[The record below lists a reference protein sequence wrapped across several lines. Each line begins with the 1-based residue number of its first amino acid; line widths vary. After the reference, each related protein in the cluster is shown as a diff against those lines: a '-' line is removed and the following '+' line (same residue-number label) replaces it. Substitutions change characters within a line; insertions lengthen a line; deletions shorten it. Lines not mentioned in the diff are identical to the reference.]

1 MKYTKSG
8 SGLFAHRCYSA
19 PARGQPRTSPWN
31 RRRQMRKVY
40 YNSMRKIS
48 GAVPFLAACL
58 VAAAYAGAQQTGG
71 QQVSMKTASLETHEG
86 LTISAQPWTDASLY
100 KEKFPKKS
108 PFAAGIV
115 AMQVVF
121 RNDSNESMKVSLNRI
136 RLSFQIDQDNRQ
148 ELQALTPAQVADEV
162 LKPGGKDP
170 AKSRARIPLPV
181 SIPHNGDKHW
191 TELEQQ
197 AEVAG
202 VPANVIAPHSS
213 VQGLLYF
220 DLQGQFDLLNGA
232 HLYVPDVLVM
242 ENNRSLTY
250 FEIDLSRPTGK

>member
-1 MKYTKSG
+1 
-8 SGLFAHRCYSA
+8 
-19 PARGQPRTSPWN
+19 
-31 RRRQMRKVY
+31 MRKVY
-40 YNSMRKIS
+40 YNSMRKLS

-58 VAAAYAGAQQTGG
+58 MAGAYADAQQSGG
-71 QQVSMKTASLETHEG
+71 QRASLKTASLETHEG
-86 LTISAQPWTDASLY
+86 LTISAQPWTDPALY

-121 RNDSNESMKVSLNRI
+121 RNDSNESMKVSLDRI

-148 ELQALTPAQVADEV
+148 EVQALTPAQVADQV

-170 AKSRARIPLPV
+170 AKSRIPLPV
-181 SIPHNGDKHW
+181 SIPHNNDKHW

-202 VPANVIAPHSS
+202 IPANVIAPHSS

-220 DLQGQFDLLNGA
+220 DLQGQFDLLNEA
-232 HLYVPDVLVM
+232 RLYVPDIRVM

-250 FEIDLSRPTGK
+250 FEIDLSKSTGK

>member
-1 MKYTKSG
+1 
-8 SGLFAHRCYSA
+8 
-19 PARGQPRTSPWN
+19 
-31 RRRQMRKVY
+31 MRKFY
-40 YNSMRKIS
+40 YNSMRNLS

-58 VAAAYAGAQQTGG
+58 MVGAYADAQQSGG
-71 QQVSMKTASLETHEG
+71 QRAPLKTASLETHEG
-86 LTISAQPWTDASLY
+86 LTISAQPWTDPALY

-121 RNDSNESMKVSLNRI
+121 RNDSNESMKVSLDRI

-148 ELQALTPAQVADEV
+148 ELQALTAGQVADQV

-181 SIPHNGDKHW
+181 SIPRSGNDKHW

-197 AEVAG
+197 AETAG

-213 VQGLLYF
+213 VQGLVYF

-250 FEIDLSRPTGK
+250 FEIDLSRPAGK

>member
-1 MKYTKSG
+1 
-8 SGLFAHRCYSA
+8 
-19 PARGQPRTSPWN
+19 
-31 RRRQMRKVY
+31 MRKVY
-40 YNSMRKIS
+40 YNSMRKLS
-48 GAVPFLAACL
+48 GAVPFLAVCL
-58 VAAAYAGAQQTGG
+58 MAGAYADAQQSGG
-71 QQVSMKTASLETHEG
+71 QRASLKTASLETHEG
-86 LTISAQPWTDASLY
+86 LTISAQPWTDAALY

-121 RNDSNESMKVSLNRI
+121 RNDSNESMKVSLDRI
-136 RLSFQIDQDNRQ
+136 RLSFQIDEDHRQ
-148 ELQALTPAQVADEV
+148 ELQALTSGQVADEV

-170 AKSRARIPLPV
+170 SKSRSRIPLPV
-181 SIPHNGDKHW
+181 SIPHNNDKHW
-191 TELEQQ
+191 TELQQQ
-197 AEVAG
+197 AEAAG
-202 VPANVIAPHSS
+202 VPANVLAPHST

-250 FEIDLSRPTGK
+250 FDIELSRPTGK

>member
-1 MKYTKSG
+1 
-8 SGLFAHRCYSA
+8 
-19 PARGQPRTSPWN
+19 
-31 RRRQMRKVY
+31 MRKAY
-40 YNSMRKIS
+40 YNPRRNPAIALLLL
-48 GAVPFLAACL
+48 AVYALASRPL
-58 VAAAYAGAQQTGG
+58 AGRQQSALGTP
-71 QQVSMKTASLETHEG
+71 ALESHEG
-86 LTISAQPWTDASLY
+86 LTISALPWTNAALY

-121 RNDSNESMKVSLNRI
+121 RNDSNESMKVSLDRI

-148 ELQALTPAQVADEV
+148 EVQPLTPAQVPDQV

-181 SIPHNGDKHW
+181 SIPHNNDKHW

-197 AEVAG
+197 AETAG

-220 DLQGQFDLLNGA
+220 DLQGQSDLLNRA
-232 HLYVPDVLVM
+232 RLYVPDVLVM

-250 FEIDLSRPTGK
+250 FEIDLSKSAGK

>member
-1 MKYTKSG
+1 
-8 SGLFAHRCYSA
+8 
-19 PARGQPRTSPWN
+19 
-31 RRRQMRKVY
+31 MRKVY
-40 YNSMRKIS
+40 YNAMRKLS
-48 GAVPFLAACL
+48 GTVPFLAACL
-58 VAAAYAGAQQTGG
+58 MTGAYAGAQQNVG
-71 QQVSMKTASLETHEG
+71 QRASLKTAPLETHEG
-86 LTISAQPWTDASLY
+86 LTISAQPWTEAALY

-115 AMQVVF
+115 AMQIVF

-181 SIPHNGDKHW
+181 NIPHNEDKHW

-220 DLQGQFDLLNGA
+220 DLQGQFDLLNEA
-232 HLYVPDVLVM
+232 RLYVPDILVM

-250 FEIDLSRPTGK
+250 FEIDLSRPTGR

>member
-1 MKYTKSG
+1 
-8 SGLFAHRCYSA
+8 
-19 PARGQPRTSPWN
+19 
-31 RRRQMRKVY
+31 MRKL
-40 YNSMRKIS
+40 S

-58 VAAAYAGAQQTGG
+58 MAGSYADAQQSGD
-71 QQVSMKTASLETHEG
+71 QRASLKTVSLETHEG
-86 LTISAQPWTDASLY
+86 LTISAQPWTDAALY

-121 RNDSNESMKVSLNRI
+121 RNDSNESMKVSLDRI

-148 ELQALTPAQVADEV
+148 EVQALTPAQVADQV

-181 SIPHNGDKHW
+181 SVPHNNDKHW

-202 VPANVIAPHSS
+202 IPANVIAPHSS

-220 DLQGQFDLLNGA
+220 DLQGQFDLLNEA
-232 HLYVPDVLVM
+232 RLYVPDILVM

-250 FEIDLSRPTGK
+250 FEIDLSKSTGK

>member
-1 MKYTKSG
+1 MQKLSG
-8 SGLFAHRCYSA
+8 
-19 PARGQPRTSPWN
+19 
-31 RRRQMRKVY
+31 V
-40 YNSMRKIS
+40 
-48 GAVPFLAACL
+48 VPFLAACL
-58 VAAAYAGAQQTGG
+58 MAGTYADAQQNGN
-71 QQVSMKTASLETHEG
+71 QRASLKTASLETHEG
-86 LTISAQPWTDASLY
+86 LTISAQPWTDAALY

-121 RNDSNESMKVSLNRI
+121 RNDSNESMKVSLDRI

-148 ELQALTPAQVADEV
+148 EVQPLTPAQVADQI

-181 SIPHNGDKHW
+181 SVPHNNDKHW

-202 VPANVIAPHSS
+202 IPANVIAPHSS

-220 DLQGQFDLLNGA
+220 DLQGQFDLLNEA
-232 HLYVPDVLVM
+232 RLYVPDILVM

-250 FEIDLSRPTGK
+250 FEIDLSKSTGK

>member
-1 MKYTKSG
+1 
-8 SGLFAHRCYSA
+8 
-19 PARGQPRTSPWN
+19 
-31 RRRQMRKVY
+31 MRKVY
-40 YNSMRKIS
+40 YNAMRNLS

-58 VAAAYAGAQQTGG
+58 MTGTYADAQQSGG
-71 QQVSMKTASLETHEG
+71 QRTSLKTASLETHEG
-86 LTISAQPWTDASLY
+86 LTISAQPWTEAALY

-115 AMQVVF
+115 AMHVVF
-121 RNDSNESMKVSLNRI
+121 RNDSNESMKVSLDRI
-136 RLSFQIDQDNRQ
+136 RLSFQLDQDNRQ
-148 ELQALTPAQVADEV
+148 ELKALTAGQVADEV

-170 AKSRARIPLPV
+170 SKSRSKISLPV
-181 SIPHNGDKHW
+181 SIPHNNDKHW

-197 AEVAG
+197 AETAG

-220 DLQGQFDLLNGA
+220 DLQGQFDLLDGA
-232 HLYVPDVLVM
+232 RLYVPDIVVM

-250 FEIDLSRPTGK
+250 FEIDLGRPTGK

>member
-1 MKYTKSG
+1 
-8 SGLFAHRCYSA
+8 
-19 PARGQPRTSPWN
+19 
-31 RRRQMRKVY
+31 MRKVY
-40 YNSMRKIS
+40 YNSMRKLS

-58 VAAAYAGAQQTGG
+58 MAGAYAHAQQSGG
-71 QQVSMKTASLETHEG
+71 QRASLKTASLETHEG
-86 LTISAQPWTDASLY
+86 LTISAQPWTDAALY

-121 RNDSNESMKVSLNRI
+121 RNDSNESMKVSLDRI

-148 ELQALTPAQVADEV
+148 EVQALTPAQVADQV

-170 AKSRARIPLPV
+170 AKSRIPLPV
-181 SIPHNGDKHW
+181 SIPHNNDKHW

-197 AEVAG
+197 AETAG

-220 DLQGQFDLLNGA
+220 DLQGQFDLLNEA
-232 HLYVPDVLVM
+232 RLYVPDILVM

-250 FEIDLSRPTGK
+250 FEIDLSKSTGK

>member
-1 MKYTKSG
+1 
-8 SGLFAHRCYSA
+8 
-19 PARGQPRTSPWN
+19 
-31 RRRQMRKVY
+31 MRKVY
-40 YNSMRKIS
+40 YNPMRKLS

-58 VAAAYAGAQQTGG
+58 MAAVYVDAQQSAG
-71 QQVSMKTASLETHEG
+71 QRASLKTASLETHEG
-86 LTISAQPWTDASLY
+86 LTISAQPWTDAALY

-121 RNDSNESMKVSLNRI
+121 RNDSNESMKVSLDRI

-148 ELQALTPAQVADEV
+148 EVQALTPAQVADQV

-181 SIPHNGDKHW
+181 SIPHNNDKHW

-202 VPANVIAPHSS
+202 IPANVIAPHSS

-220 DLQGQFDLLNGA
+220 DLQGQFDLLNEA
-232 HLYVPDVLVM
+232 RLYVPDILVM

-250 FEIDLSRPTGK
+250 FEIDLSKSTGK

>member
-1 MKYTKSG
+1 
-8 SGLFAHRCYSA
+8 
-19 PARGQPRTSPWN
+19 
-31 RRRQMRKVY
+31 MRKVY
-40 YNSMRKIS
+40 YNSMRKLS
-48 GAVPFLAACL
+48 GAVPFLTACL
-58 VAAAYAGAQQTGG
+58 MAVAYADGQQNGG
-71 QQVSMKTASLETHEG
+71 QRASLKTASLETHEG

-121 RNDSNESMKVSLNRI
+121 RNDSNESMKVSLDRI

-148 ELQALTPAQVADEV
+148 EVQALTPAQVADQV

-181 SIPHNGDKHW
+181 SIPHNNDKHW

-202 VPANVIAPHSS
+202 IPANVIAPHSS
-213 VQGLLYF
+213 IQGLLYF
-220 DLQGQFDLLNGA
+220 DLQGQFDLLNEA
-232 HLYVPDVLVM
+232 RLYVPDVLVM

-250 FEIDLSRPTGK
+250 FEIDLSRPAGK

>member
-1 MKYTKSG
+1 
-8 SGLFAHRCYSA
+8 
-19 PARGQPRTSPWN
+19 
-31 RRRQMRKVY
+31 MRKVY
-40 YNSMRKIS
+40 YNAMRNLS

-58 VAAAYAGAQQTGG
+58 MTATYTDAQQSGG
-71 QQVSMKTASLETHEG
+71 QRASLKTASLETHEG
-86 LTISAQPWTDASLY
+86 LTISAQPWTDAALY

-121 RNDSNESMKVSLNRI
+121 RNDSNESMKVSLDRI
-136 RLSFQIDQDNRQ
+136 RLSFQLDQDNRQ
-148 ELQALTPAQVADEV
+148 ELKALTAGQVADEV

-170 AKSRARIPLPV
+170 SKSRSKISLPV
-181 SIPHNGDKHW
+181 SIPHNNDKHW

-197 AEVAG
+197 AETAG

-220 DLQGQFDLLNGA
+220 DLQGQFDLLDGA
-232 HLYVPDVLVM
+232 RLYVPDIVVM

-250 FEIDLSRPTGK
+250 FEIDLGRPTGK

>member
-1 MKYTKSG
+1 
-8 SGLFAHRCYSA
+8 
-19 PARGQPRTSPWN
+19 
-31 RRRQMRKVY
+31 MRKVY
-40 YNSMRKIS
+40 YNSMHKLS
-48 GAVPFLAACL
+48 AAVPFLAACL
-58 VAAAYAGAQQTGG
+58 MAGAYAGAQQTDR
-71 QQVSMKTASLETHEG
+71 QRASLKTASLETHEG
-86 LTISAQPWTDASLY
+86 LTISAQPWTDAALY

-121 RNDSNESMKVSLNRI
+121 RNDSNESMKVSLDRI

-148 ELQALTPAQVADEV
+148 ELQALSPGQVADQV

-170 AKSRARIPLPV
+170 SKSRSKISLPV
-181 SIPHNGDKHW
+181 SIPRTGNDKRW

-197 AEVAG
+197 AETAG
-202 VPANVIAPHSS
+202 VPANVVAPHSS

-232 HLYVPDVLVM
+232 RLYVPDVLVM